1 MRAEWKPEDLRVV
14 LRLLDESRLCLDG
27 LITHRADPEDASEAY
42 ERAFKDR
49 SCLKMILNWSVS

>member
-27 LITHRADPEDASEAY
+27 LITTALIQKTLSEAY
-42 ERAFKDR
+42 DAPSK
-49 SCLKMILNWSVS
+49 IAAA